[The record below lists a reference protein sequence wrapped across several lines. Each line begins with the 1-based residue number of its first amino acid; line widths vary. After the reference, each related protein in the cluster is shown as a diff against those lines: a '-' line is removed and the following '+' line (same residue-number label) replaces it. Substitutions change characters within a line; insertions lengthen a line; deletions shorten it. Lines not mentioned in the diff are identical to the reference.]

1 MRGATGKAAR
11 TAPLGAAASRA
22 PALNRGAPAIFAA
35 VALALVL
42 SACGSSS
49 SSPSPSA
56 LAKSISVSGIKTPQ
70 TESLTGGKRGG
81 TLTVL
86 DHEDFEHIDPGEA
99 YFTTDYEVMYAT
111 QRPLYSYKPNSFT
124 TPSPDM
130 ASGPPE
136 VSADGKTITVHIR
149 HGVHFSPPVN
159 REVTS
164 ADVAYAIERGA
175 NKNVGNAYFEN
186 YFGSLVGVEKA
197 NGGPFPGITTPDS
210 YTIVFHLSKP
220 EAQVVVDALALPLSA
235 PVPEEFAKQYDAKSP
250 TEYGNYQVATGPYMF
265 KSNGEGKVLGIGY
278 EPGKSATL
286 VRNPNWNPATDFR
299 PAYLNEIDIK
309 IGGDPNVI
317 GRQVLEGSDLVQND
331 PVANTIV
338 QLAYEHFRSQLQ
350 VSPGAGDHY
359 IAVNNKQGP
368 FANID
373 MRKAFWAALDRVAI
387 GKARGGELVTNVM
400 THFLLPEIPGFEE
413 AGGLAGPKV
422 DYNEHPE
429 GDLAIA
435 EKYMRLAGYPSGKYT
450 GARTLQVVGSTGAPS
465 SEVAEIAN
473 NTLHSLGFKTKLSLV
488 DQSVMYSKYCGVP
501 AEEIDVCPNVGWG
514 ADFADGQAVLDL
526 TFSGKSILPSGN
538 NNWGQ
543 VDDPAIDAAIERA
556 QLINGQ
562 QARAKA
568 WAAIDRELVAD
579 AAAIPAD
586 WDKEAA
592 IESKDVAGVGDVWNV
607 GAWDYS
613 FTSLK

>member
-1 MRGATGKAAR
+1 MSGETGETTSGGAANVTLGRGA
-11 TAPLGAAASRA
+11 LASVA
-22 PALNRGAPAIFAA
+22 GLCL
-35 VALALVL
+35 ALALA
-42 SACGSSS
+42 ACGSSGS
-49 SSPSPSA
+49 TSNPSA
-56 LAKSISVSGIKTPQ
+56 VAKSISVSGVRTPLA
-70 TESLTGGKRGG
+70 ESLSGGRRGG

-86 DHEDFEHIDPGEA
+86 NHEDFEHIDPGEA
-99 YFTTDYEVMYAT
+99 YFSIDYEAMYAT
-111 QRPLYSYKPNSFT
+111 QRPLYSYKPDTFAT
-124 TPSPDM
+124 TTPDM

-136 VSADGKTITVHIR
+136 VSSDGRTVTVHIR

-175 NKNVGNAYFEN
+175 NPNVANPYFEN
-186 YFGSLVGVEKA
+186 YFSSLVGA
-197 NGGPFPGITTPDS
+197 QSAHGGPFPGITTPNS
-210 YTIVFHLSKP
+210 STIVFHLDKP
-220 EAQVVVDALALPLSA
+220 EAQVVIDALALPLSA
-235 PVPEEFAKQYDAKSP
+235 PVPAEFAKKYDAMKP

-309 IGGDPNVI
+309 IGGDTNVI

-350 VSPGAGDHY
+350 ISPEAGDHY
-359 IAVNNKQGP
+359 IAVNNKRGP
-368 FANID
+368 FANLNV
-373 MRKAFWAALDRVAI
+373 RKAFWAALDRVAV
-387 GKARGGELVTNVM
+387 GKARGGELVTSVA

-429 GDLAIA
+429 GDMAVA
-435 EKYMRLAGYPSGKYT
+435 EKYLRLAGYTSGRYT
-450 GARTLQVVGSTGAPS
+450 GGGTLQVVGSTGDPDAQI
-465 SEVAEIAN
+465 AEIAN
-473 NTLHSLGFKTKLSLV
+473 NALHALGFKTKLSLV

-526 TFSGKSILPSGN
+526 TFNGKNIIPSGN

-543 VDDPAIDAAIERA
+543 VNDPAINAAMERA
-556 QLINGQ
+556 ELLTGQ

-568 WAAIDRELVAD
+568 WAAIDRQLVAD
-579 AAAIPAD
+579 AAAIPTD

-592 IESKDVAGVGDVWNV
+592 IESKDVAGVGDLWNV